1 MNPWLILT
9 LAIITETIATSALKS
24 SQEFTR
30 LIPSMIV
37 VVGYGLSFYLLTLTL
52 KSLPIGTVY
61 AIWSGAGIA
70 LITLIGWLVF
80 KEKPDTPMLLGIGLI
95 ILDILTIHFF
105 SKPHT

>member
-37 VVGYGLSFYLLTLTL
+37 IIGYGLSFYLLTLTL

-70 LITLIGWLVF
+70 LITLIGWLAF
-80 KEKPDTPMLLGIGLI
+80 KEKPDAPMLLGIGLI
-95 ILDILTIHFF
+95 ILGILTIHLF
-105 SKPHT
+105 SKSHT